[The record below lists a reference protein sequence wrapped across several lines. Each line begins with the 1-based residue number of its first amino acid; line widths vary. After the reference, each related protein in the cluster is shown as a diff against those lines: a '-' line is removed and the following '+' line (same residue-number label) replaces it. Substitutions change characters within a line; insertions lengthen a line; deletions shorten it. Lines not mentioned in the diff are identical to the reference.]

1 MGLQGIAAIALGL
14 LVIYV
19 VWVGP
24 MVAFFRLGAMRALRR
39 RRQSAIPPAAGLVT
53 IVALL
58 VWTLILGV
66 NMSALAIYGL
76 ASNGIWLWVV
86 LTRGRVPAGGV
97 VDRVMQ
103 EGGK

>member
-1 MGLQGIAAIALGL
+1 MVLQRIGTLALA
-14 LVIYV
+14 LVAIYV

-39 RRQSAIPPAAGLVT
+39 RRQSAFPPAAGLAVM
-53 IVALL
+53 VALVVLTL
-58 VWTLILGV
+58 VLGSGLSI
-66 NMSALAIYGL
+66 MAIYGL
-76 ASNGIWLWVV
+76 ATNGIWLWVV

-103 EGGK
+103 PGAR